1 MAKFVSYIDVAK
13 GVQARKV
20 VDLRTIGMAS
30 TAESIKVALVPL
42 LFDTDAE
49 ALEMAREYAKRHKVE
64 DPKPGDP
71 LYERGLMLYTVL
83 LACVDVDSPL
93 DKPEPFFADEKE
105 ITKYLDPDRVS
116 VLFHQQ
122 RAWQSLISPLPKT
135 MDPGT
140 YIAIL
145 ASQMRAPEVA
155 DIPFD
160 ALPLAMRRSFMQ
172 QSALLLSEL
181 PQLKLLLGSFSL
193 DEGKTSTSSASS
205 GSSPSATAPAPP
217 QTKPQSARSSPAGKT
232 VKVTNRKLKKSRS
245 MRGAK

>member
-20 VDLRTIGMAS
+20 VHLRTIGMPS
-30 TAESIKVALVPL
+30 TAEAIPVALVPL
-42 LFDTDAE
+42 LFDTDSD
-49 ALEMAREYAKRHKVE
+49 ALEYACEYAKKRKVE
-64 DPKPGDP
+64 NPKPGDP

-83 LACVDVDSPL
+83 LACIDVDSPL
-93 DKPEPFFADEKE
+93 DKPEPFFANEQE
-105 ITKYLDPDRVS
+105 ITKHLDPDRVS

-122 RAWQSLISPLPKT
+122 RAGQSMISPLPKT
-135 MDPGT
+135 LDPGT

-155 DIPFD
+155 DLPFD
-160 ALPLAMRRSFMQ
+160 ALPLAMRRSFLA

-181 PQLKLLLGSFSL
+181 PQLKLVLGSFSL

-205 GSSPSATAPAPP
+205 GPSPSAPP
-217 QTKPQSARSSPAGKT
+217 PTKPRSARSSPAGKT
-232 VKVTNRKLKKSRS
+232 SATTSRKPGKSRS
-245 MRGAK
+245 KRGVK